1 MKLYKYFYLVP
12 TMALLFCNTSCD
24 LDEIPEGGTI
34 TAGQKDE
41 IQSQDPAKLNA
52 DVIGLSS
59 ALIKYNAIGEWY
71 GGTAHFD
78 YGFAS
83 TCLMLDASGMD
94 MTSENSGY
102 NWYRP
107 QLLMTDRT
115 ETGDNTYYFWN
126 QFYSEIKMANDI
138 LKVAKANSDDEILN
152 RYRGQALGF
161 RAWSYLNLVQ
171 IYQFTYKGHET
182 AKAVPIL
189 TESMTQEEA
198 ANNPRATVQAVYD
211 MIMKDL
217 DEAVSLLTIER
228 NDKDQININVVYGL
242 RARAN
247 LLMQNWKAAADDADK
262 AMAGYTPYT
271 REQVSAP
278 SFNSSSASS
287 WIWANI
293 VTENNDI
300 VQSGL
305 LNFSSHMCSF
315 TGNGYAPGYAGRY
328 INSKLH
334 SQISETDVR
343 KGWWALADPVYDP
356 EDPKTLIGY
365 DFTKKTPHVDW
376 TWKINFQGANYNIAE
391 WTGWQAPY
399 LNVKFGAYQN
409 VYNNPTNA
417 CDFPLM
423 RVEEMILIKAEGLAM
438 SGDANGKT
446 TLENFIKTYR
456 DPSYV
461 CTASTPEALQNEIW
475 FQRRIELWGEG
486 FSFFD
491 IMRLKKPVDRTDA
504 NFPTVCAFNLP
515 AESDIFLWLIPEDE
529 INNNKGISK
538 EDNNPVVNV
547 PKV

>member
-1 MKLYKYFYLVP
+1 MRLYKYFYLVP
-12 TMALLFCNTSCD
+12 AMALLFCNTSCD
-24 LDEIPEGGTI
+24 LDEVPEGGTI

-41 IQSQDPAKLNA
+41 IQSIDPAKLNA

-59 ALIKYNAIGEWY
+59 ALIKYNAIGDWY
-71 GGTAHFD
+71 GRVAHFD
-78 YGFAS
+78 FGFAS
-83 TCLMLDASGMD
+83 TCMMLDASGMD
-94 MTSENSGY
+94 MPSENSGY
-102 NWYRP
+102 NWYRDG
-107 QLLMTDRT
+107 LLMTDRT
-115 ETGDNTYYFWN
+115 ETGVNTYFFWN
-126 QFYSEIKMANDI
+126 QLYSEIKMANDI
-138 LKVAKANSDDEILN
+138 LKVAKADSDDEILN

-171 IYQFTYKGHET
+171 IYQFTYKGHES
-182 AKAVPIL
+182 AAAVPIL
-189 TESMTQEEA
+189 TETMTPEEA

-211 MIMKDL
+211 FIMKDL
-217 DEAVSLLTIER
+217 NEAISLLTTER
-228 NDKDQININVVYGL
+228 NDKDQININVAYGL

-262 AMAGYTPYT
+262 AMTGYSPYT
-271 REQVSAP
+271 REQVSVP
-278 SFNSSSASS
+278 TFNSSSSSS

-328 INSKLH
+328 INSKLYDR
-334 SQISETDVR
+334 ISETDVR
-343 KGWWALADPVYDP
+343 KGWWAMGDPVF
-356 EDPKTLIGY
+356 EEGEFVGY
-365 DFTKKTPHVDW
+365 DFTQKTPHVDW
-376 TWKINFQGANYNIAE
+376 SWKINYQGNNYNIAE
-391 WTGWQAPY
+391 WAGWQAPY

-438 SGDANGKT
+438 SGDASAKSV
-446 TLENFIKTYR
+446 LENFVKTYR

-461 CTASTPEALQNEIW
+461 CTASTPEALQDEIW
-475 FQRRIELWGEG
+475 YQRRVELWGEG

-491 IMRLKKPVDRTDA
+491 MMRLKKPLDRTGA
-504 NFPTVCAFNLP
+504 NFPEVCAFNLP
-515 AESDIFLWLIPEDE
+515 AESPIFLWLIPEDE

-538 EDNNPVVNV
+538 EDNNPTIAV